1 MSDRK
6 MTLRILIR
14 TPEGKQQEFT
24 LAAVVKNP
32 DIQLGSVAYN
42 IERAIN
48 EHTSYRAHSSIEE
61 A

>member
-1 MSDRK
+1 